1 MKTYDC
7 FTFYNEFDL
16 LEIRLE
22 ELWNVV
28 DFFVIAEADIT
39 FQNQP
44 KSFLLK
50 DNWERFRPYQEKIRH
65 IMINDMPRSNN
76 PWDNEFFQRNSLS
89 RGLYDVSPEDIV
101 VISDSDEIPRSS
113 ALTYIKL
120 DKNPS
125 DRYCLCMPI
134 FYFKL
139 NYMMTEPVYRQIN
152 IKAVRGNVLQNPH
165 WERSSFNYIPGVKE
179 LEHAGWHWTY
189 LGDTQFAINKLKSF
203 SHAESNRPDIIDYVN
218 IDQMIEQKLGLTWMN
233 SSERFQYVH
242 LDDYFPRTIT
252 EQKGRYS
259 HLILQNTEYSVR
271 DFYR

>member
-16 LEIRLE
+16 LEIRLQ
-22 ELWNVV
+22 ELWNTV
-28 DFFVIAEADIT
+28 DVFVIAEANIT
-39 FQNQP
+39 HQNNP
-44 KSFLLK
+44 KPFLLK
-50 DNWERFRPYQEKIRH
+50 ENWERFKPYQDKIRH
-65 IMINDMPRSNN
+65 IMVEDMPCSNFS
-76 PWDNEFFQRNSLS
+76 WDNEFFQRNCLA
-89 RGLYDVSPEDIV
+89 RGLSDVEPEDIII
-101 VISDSDEIPRSS
+101 ISDSDEIPRPS

-120 DKNPS
+120 DNNPA

-152 IKAVRGNVLQNPH
+152 IKAVRGRVLQNPH

-189 LGDTQFAINKLKSF
+189 LGNTEFAINKLKTF
-203 SHAESNRPDIIDYVN
+203 AHAESNRPDIIDYVN
-218 IDQMIEQKLGLTWMN
+218 VDQMIEQKLGLTWLN
-233 SSERFQYVH
+233 SSERFQYIH

-252 EQKGRYS
+252 DNKDRYS
-259 HLILQNTEYSVR
+259 HLILQNTEHSVR